1 MILYNSLYLLDP
13 WDSSNYKGMHI
24 QDNAAE
30 SAGTMDSTV
39 AAEEQRSLSPMS
51 ETDWPRQKKPQYFY
65 PRKLGTDF
73 WMLW

>member
-39 AAEEQRSLSPMS
+39 AAAAAEEQQSLSPMF
-51 ETDWPRQKKPQYFY
+51 ETDRPRQTSIQKRPQYFY
-65 PRKLGTDF
+65 PRK
-73 WMLW
+73 

>member
-39 AAEEQRSLSPMS
+39 AAAAAEEQQSLSPMS
-51 ETDWPRQKKPQYFY
+51 ETDRPRQTRIQKRPQYFY
-65 PRKLGTDF
+65 PRK
-73 WMLW
+73 